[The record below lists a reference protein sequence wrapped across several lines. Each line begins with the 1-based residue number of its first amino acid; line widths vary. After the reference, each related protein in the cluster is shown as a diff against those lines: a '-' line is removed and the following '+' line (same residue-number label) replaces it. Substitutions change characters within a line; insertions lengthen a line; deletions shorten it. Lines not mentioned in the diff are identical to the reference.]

1 MCGGGGEGLS
11 GKRHNDVSCSK
22 YRYVTPPPPPPLIE
36 KDNKMKPKETGRYDF
51 ITGLV
56 YK

>member
-1 MCGGGGEGLS
+1 MCVGGGGGLS

-22 YRYVTPPPPPPLIE
+22 YRYVTPPLIE

-51 ITGLV
+51 ITDLV
-56 YK
+56 FK